1 MTVKA
6 SDLAYTPARAVREW
20 AVRSARDLWLNVV
33 GFSLTFCAAAVL
45 AVPQPFSAWMAS
57 ILRLS
62 RPIILLKLP
71 VAAVFAVFAL
81 LWGMRMHL
89 ALPPSA
95 LRFPSAKV
103 EPEDVSRPAA

>member
-45 AVPQPFSAWMAS
+45 AVGVRTGVEKL
-57 ILRLS
+57 LRLGHVRGVLLELS
-62 RPIILLKLP
+62 RVAMIYQIFAKGREILKED
-71 VAAVFAVFAL
+71 
-81 LWGMRMHL
+81 
-89 ALPPSA
+89 
-95 LRFPSAKV
+95 
-103 EPEDVSRPAA
+103 EPASVRK